1 MQDLVAAFE
10 SQFAQKQ
17 FSAASDT
24 LKQLLK
30 DSPDD
35 LQLQVLLAR
44 FYDATGKPEKAETIY
59 RNLLKSQTQPKL
71 LTQARQGL
79 KAIEDAEIK
88 QRNDRIA
95 KALGLS
101 GGEAP
106 GFLIVDPISSEV
118 FDRAI
123 EKFARIF
130 RLDLYSAKFK
140 LPSRYPKILRTG
152 TFAEMQVYAAEL
164 NGIDLPATAVSL
176 AAIAKIAVYNIDY
189 FESRAL
195 DHTNLEQIEAIHAD
209 GAIAFRLDE
218 VKSRVEAIVP
228 TFGQIVTVD
237 AKHKL
242 VWKEQ
247 ILDRVKFCDLHLPER
262 GCILRFHDNHYKFDR
277 GIQIEVPKS
286 LNHLAPT
293 VQERW
298 AALMQWVDKAM
309 PHVPVRKDFSP
320 FADMAIG
327 YPDMLKEI
335 EHHIDLLRHKPSL
348 WDNCYQLF
356 SSMIFLDS

>member
-17 FSAASDT
+17 FSAASVT

-30 DSPDD
+30 DYPDD

-59 RNLLKSQTQPKL
+59 RNLLRSQTQSKL
-71 LTQARQGL
+71 LNQARQGL

-88 QRNDRIA
+88 QRKDRIA
-95 KALGLS
+95 KALGIL
-101 GGEAP
+101 GGESQGLLAVRPIAP
-106 GFLIVDPISSEV
+106 EVRDRIV
-118 FDRAI
+118 

-140 LPSRYPKILRTG
+140 LPSRNLKILRTG
-152 TFAEMQVYAAEL
+152 TVAEMQVYAEEL
-164 NGIDLPATAVSL
+164 NSIDIPARAVSL
-176 AAIAKIAVYNIDY
+176 DAIAKIAVYNIDY
-189 FESRAL
+189 FELPSI
-195 DHTNLEQIEAIHAD
+195 HQVHAIHND

-218 VKSRVEAIVP
+218 VKARVEGIIP
-228 TFGQIVTVD
+228 TFGQVVTVD

-242 VWKEQ
+242 VWKDQ
-247 ILDRVKFCDLHLPER
+247 ILDRVRFCDFHIPER
-262 GCILRFHDNHYKFDR
+262 NCILRFHDNHYKFDR
-277 GIQIEVPKS
+277 GMQLQVKKS
-286 LNHLAPT
+286 LDHLAPT

-298 AALMQWVDKAM
+298 VALMQWVEQSF
-309 PHVPVRKDFSP
+309 PEVPVHNDFTP
-320 FADMAIG
+320 FADMAMA
-327 YPDMLKEI
+327 YSETLKEI

-348 WDNCYQLF
+348 WDNCFQLF
-356 SSMIFLDS
+356 SGMIFLDR